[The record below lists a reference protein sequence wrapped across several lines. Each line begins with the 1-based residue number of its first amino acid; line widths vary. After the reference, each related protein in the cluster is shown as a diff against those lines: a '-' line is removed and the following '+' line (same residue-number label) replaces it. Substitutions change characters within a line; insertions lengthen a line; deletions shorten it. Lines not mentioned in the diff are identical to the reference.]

1 MFGHILHEEEK
12 RLANLTASARRRS
25 ITFPQDEEMV
35 PTYFSVHQRKSLA
48 LGRVQEDYG
57 YGYIGYSYSYSLLS
71 CRPARVS

>member
-35 PTYFSVHQRKSLA
+35 AYLLFRAPAQEPG
-48 LGRVQEDYG
+48 LGTSSRGLRLRLHRLQ
-57 YGYIGYSYSYSLLS
+57 LQLQLT
-71 CRPARVS
+71 